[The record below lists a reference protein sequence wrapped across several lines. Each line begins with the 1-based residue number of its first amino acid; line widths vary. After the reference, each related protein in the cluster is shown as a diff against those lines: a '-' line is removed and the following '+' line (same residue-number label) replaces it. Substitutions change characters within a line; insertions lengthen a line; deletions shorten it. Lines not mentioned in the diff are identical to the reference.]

1 MKIFN
6 IGSLNIDHVYK
17 VPYFVMPG
25 ETLTTESL
33 EDICGGKGLNQS
45 IALARAGI
53 KNLYHIG
60 AVGKDGEILKE
71 ALAKDNINMNF
82 LEERDSVS
90 GHTVIQ
96 VNEDGENC
104 ILRFPGAN
112 HTIEEKQVDEALKI
126 SEDGDYILLQ
136 NETNILQYILEHSEA
151 SNLKIA
157 LNPSPM
163 TKSLLSLDFNKIDFL
178 ILNEIEAKMLLDL
191 DLKIDVS
198 GDELLDKLKL
208 KFPHMEIVLTLG
220 VDGAMVQ
227 VGEKR
232 VCQPAYKVDTVDTT
246 GAGDTFCGYY
256 LASRME
262 NKSIEESLELASKA
276 AAIAVTRKGATPSI
290 PYYDEVLKFN

>member
-33 EDICGGKGLNQS
+33 EYICGGKGLNQS

-53 KNLYHIG
+53 KNIYHVGAIG
-60 AVGKDGEILKE
+60 RDGQILLEVLKNE
-71 ALAKDNINMNF
+71 GINVKL

-96 VNEDGENC
+96 VNAEGENC

-112 HTIEEKQVDEALKI
+112 HTINEKQVDEVLKNA
-126 SEDGDYILLQ
+126 EQGDYILLQ
-136 NETNILQYILEHSEA
+136 NETNALEHILRNERS
-151 SNLKIA
+151 SKLKIA

-163 TKSLLSLDFNKIDFL
+163 TKQLLSLDFNKIDFL

-191 DLKIDVS
+191 NIKDSINGEK
-198 GDELLDKLKL
+198 LLDKLIAQ
-208 KFPHMEIVLTLG
+208 FPHMEIVLTLG
-220 VDGAMVQ
+220 ISGSFVQ
-227 VGEKR
+227 VGKQRRYQE
-232 VCQPAYKVDTVDTT
+232 AYKVNAVDTT

-256 LASRME
+256 LASRMK
-262 NKSIEESLELASKA
+262 NKTIEESLCLASKA
-276 AAIAVTRKGATPSI
+276 AAIAVTRKGAMPSI
-290 PYYDEVLKFN
+290 PYCDDVKKF